1 MGKGKRWAAI
11 TLSTVLFAGAATF
24 TGIGMHRD
32 AALERAREARI
43 RQVVERFKAC
53 PERFRSVKSCLSP
66 EDRVKK
72 RGDADSDRR
81 NGRYEKAGVAF
92 AELLMENEAREMAGR
107 CAEKGD
113 SAGRDRIL
121 QVLSERQD
129 AAARARQELGQ

>member
-32 AALERAREARI
+32 AGLERAREARV
-43 RQVVERFKAC
+43 RQIVERFKAC
-53 PERFRSVKSCLSP
+53 PERFMSVKSCLSP
-66 EDRVKK
+66 EERVKK
-72 RGDADSDRR
+72 RGDADSDRL

-107 CAEKGD
+107 CAETGNN
-113 SAGRDRIL
+113 SARERIL
-121 QVLSERQD
+121 QILSERQD
-129 AAARARQELGQ
+129 AERRARQELGQ